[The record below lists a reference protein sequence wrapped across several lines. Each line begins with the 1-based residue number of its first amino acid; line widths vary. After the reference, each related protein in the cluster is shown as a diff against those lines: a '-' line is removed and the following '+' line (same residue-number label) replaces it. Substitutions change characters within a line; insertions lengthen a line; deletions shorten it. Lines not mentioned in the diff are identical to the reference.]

1 MAKQMKSRRPTEEL
15 IERLVREPLPRRLVP
30 AFPIV
35 PIVVGT
41 VFGGAAVYAIGA
53 HIPGLSQMTFES
65 RQMVLIALSAIATGL
80 WLCLM
85 LAAPDAKIGHFS
97 GAAPVALAG
106 TVISSMPSD
115 AAVSFAQF
123 TECLVFT
130 LIMALP
136 TLAVSLF
143 LLRRGATLHPI
154 AQGAAAGLFSAGLA
168 GLIFQLHC
176 PDLLT
181 GAGLH
186 AEIAAL
192 ILLAAAGGLLG
203 QRTLAW

>member
-1 MAKQMKSRRPTEEL
+1 MAKLMKSRRPTEEL

-80 WLCLM
+80 WLSLF
-85 LAAPDAKIGHFS
+85 LAAPDAKIGQLS
-97 GAAPVALAG
+97 NAAPVALAG
-106 TVISSMPSD
+106 IVISSMPGD
-115 AAVSFAQF
+115 TAASFAQF
-123 TECLVFT
+123 IECLVFT

-136 TLAVSLF
+136 TLAVSLV

-192 ILLAAAGGLLG
+192 ILLTIFGGFLG
-203 QRTLAW
+203 CRTLAW

>member
-1 MAKQMKSRRPTEEL
+1 
-15 IERLVREPLPRRLVP
+15 
-30 AFPIV
+30 
-35 PIVVGT
+35 
-41 VFGGAAVYAIGA
+41 
-53 HIPGLSQMTFES
+53 MTFES
-65 RQMVLIALSAIATGL
+65 RQMVLIALSAIAIGL
-80 WLCLM
+80 WLCLL

-106 TVISSMPSD
+106 TVISSMPCD
-115 AAVSFAQF
+115 TAASLAQF

-136 TLAVSLF
+136 TLAISLV

-181 GAGLH
+181 GAGLP

-192 ILLAAAGGLLG
+192 ILLTIFGGFLG
-203 QRTLAW
+203 CRTLAW